1 MCRHLAYVG
10 RPVALADPLWHAPH
24 ALVHQARTPKHQFSG
39 PDNPHGYGVAWYLP
53 GSVIPHRYRTEVTM
67 WEDEAFG
74 EAVLH
79 VRTPAFVGAARLA
92 SPGAP
97 IEAEGNAPFVS
108 GPWSFSLN
116 GFVADFLEGAR
127 DALRAT
133 ITPRRL
139 AGIEGQAD
147 TEVLFAMVLDRIDA
161 GATASDAVADT
172 IAATEA
178 TSGGRL
184 NLILHDGATVVATA
198 VGNSLFA
205 RPGWVSS
212 EPIDDDPGW
221 FAVPDRTLVTCGP
234 DATPRTEHL
243 S

>member
-10 RPVALADPLWHAPH
+10 SPVALADPLWHAPH
-24 ALVHQARTPKHQFSG
+24 ALVHQARTPKHQLSG

-53 GSVIPHRYRTEVTM
+53 GSAIPHRYRTEVTM

-74 EAVLH
+74 ETVLH

-108 GPWSFSLN
+108 GAWSFSLN
-116 GFVADFLEGAR
+116 GFVAGFVEGAR
-127 DALRAT
+127 EVLRAT
-133 ITPRRL
+133 ITPNRL
-139 AGIEGQAD
+139 AGIAGEAD
-147 TEVLFAMVLDRIDA
+147 TEVLFAMVLDRLDA
-161 GATASDAVADT
+161 GASARDAVADAIT
-172 IAATEA
+172 ATEA
-178 TSGGRL
+178 VSGGRL
-184 NLILHDGATVVATA
+184 NLILHDGDTVVATA

-212 EPIDDDPGW
+212 EPIDDDPAW
-221 FAVPDRTLVTCGP
+221 VTVPHRSLVTL
-234 DATPRTEHL
+234 TEDTEPIVEAL
-243 S
+243 

>member
-10 RPVALADPLWHAPH
+10 SPIALADPLWHAPH
-24 ALVHQARTPKHQFSG
+24 ALVHQARTPKHQLSG

-53 GSVIPHRYRTEVTM
+53 ESAIPHRYRTEVPM
-67 WEDEAFG
+67 WEDETFG
-74 EAVLH
+74 ETILH

-108 GPWSFSLN
+108 GAWSFSLN
-116 GFVADFLEGAR
+116 GFVADFVEGAR
-127 DALRAT
+127 ETLRAT
-133 ITPRRL
+133 ITAERL
-139 AGIEGQAD
+139 AGIEGHAD
-147 TEVLFAMVLDRIDA
+147 TEVLFAMVLDRMDA
-161 GATASDAVADT
+161 GARPPEALADT

-178 TSGGRL
+178 VSGGRL
-184 NLILHDGATVVATA
+184 NLILHDGTTVVATA

-212 EPIDDDPGW
+212 EPLDDDPAW
-221 FAVPDRTLVTCGP
+221 SRLPDRTVVTCAAG
-234 DATPRTEHL
+234 AAPRMEPL
-243 S
+243 P